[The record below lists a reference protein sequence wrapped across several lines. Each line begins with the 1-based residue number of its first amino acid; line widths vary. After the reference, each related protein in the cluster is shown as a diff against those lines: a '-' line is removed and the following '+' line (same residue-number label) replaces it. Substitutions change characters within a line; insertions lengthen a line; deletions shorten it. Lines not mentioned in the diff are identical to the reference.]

1 MNEEFAKAVK
11 DCIIPILS
19 RFTNGITELN
29 VKEKMSFNNSLYY
42 KVRTNDIPMTPCMFK
57 SLRIEGEGTK
67 GKIDD
72 TEVILWR
79 LDWRWECFD
88 GGENGTDLITV
99 ETYAD
104 LHYGQMVVKSINI
117 R

>member
-1 MNEEFAKAVK
+1 MNEEFVKAVK

-19 RFTNGITELN
+19 RFTNGITDLDIK
-29 VKEKMSFNNSLYY
+29 VRKSFNGEDYY
-42 KVRTNDIPMTPCMFK
+42 SVRTNAVPMTPCVFK
-57 SLRIEGEGTK
+57 SLYIKGEGK
-67 GKIDD
+67 EYKQEEED
-72 TEVILWR
+72 VILWR